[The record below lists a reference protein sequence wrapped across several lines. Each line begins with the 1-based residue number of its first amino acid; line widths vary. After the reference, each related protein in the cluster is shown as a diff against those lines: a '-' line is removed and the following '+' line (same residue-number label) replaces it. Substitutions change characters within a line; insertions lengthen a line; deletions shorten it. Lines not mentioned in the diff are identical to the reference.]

1 MFYFHYLNLSS
12 PDSRAI
18 PSHPSRRFRA
28 LDPWPLKGILHKAL
42 RSRNNKRTALGMN
55 SRIAYRW
62 TRFVLALAETIQ
74 EKRTLESNESISY
87 TAVVS
92 RSASYRRIKQPSSQR
107 MEPAR
112 RRKIATTTSFI
123 PNRRHSASRL
133 FLPQRIR
140 RSTVNTSLIHVH
152 WWIGACIH
160 SMMEQLMSRANRNTA
175 NLTQPSAQRVE
186 TREVIRTS

>member
-1 MFYFHYLNLSS
+1 VFYFHYLNLSS

-107 MEPAR
+107 MELAR

-133 FLPQRIR
+133 FCLKELGGR
-140 RSTVNTSLIHVH
+140 RLHVH

-160 SMMEQLMSRANRNTA
+160 SMMVQLMSRANRNTA